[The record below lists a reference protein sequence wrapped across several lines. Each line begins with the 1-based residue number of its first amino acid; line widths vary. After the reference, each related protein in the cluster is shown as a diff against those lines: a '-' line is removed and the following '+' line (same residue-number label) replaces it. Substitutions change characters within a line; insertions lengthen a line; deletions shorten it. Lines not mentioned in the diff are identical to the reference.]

1 MIQREVVSI
10 SETWKLKRGN
20 LLHITSGR
28 KKDKFGLILD
38 VVGPRKST
46 AMGYYFYIRMLSEF
60 GKESVI
66 LKTVD
71 TWDILNQTE
80 EFGDPCH

>member
-1 MIQREVVSI
+1 M
-10 SETWKLKRGN
+10 SESWKLKRGN

-28 KKDKFGLILD
+28 KKDKLGVILD

-66 LKTVD
+66 LKIMD
-71 TWDILNQTE
+71 AWDVLNETE
-80 EFGDPCH
+80 ELGSPRL